1 MSDTLDKY
9 VGELFDINDADDASK
24 DAAASTTTENADV
37 TTTDT
42 SVEGTNN
49 NAGGLNPQAQA
60 DAGHNKSADSTG
72 NNTVNKTEPNAER
85 QSVKAF
91 TPGRQRLPA
100 DAEGNLV
107 DPSTGRIVAKAG
119 TERALYESARN
130 FHRQMQEHRTQA
142 EAYQRELDTTKAHL
156 TAFREAA
163 QLPTSLGLQ
172 PQEVTTAMQFMAHFK
187 ANPVEA
193 AKKVLTEVLAMG
205 HNIEDLKGSVDMA
218 ALQRMIQQEVAP
230 FKQNLT
236 TQQQHEAAQAE
247 RAKFEAEADRELEE
261 HFDTF
266 PWAQQQQVE
275 IHQLMEADE
284 RLSLR
289 EATLMLQAWAYKNGY
304 DISRPLKAQHEAATT
319 GQQQQQQAQ
328 PTRMNNA
335 QMAAPNGTGGGQ
347 IVPRVNAVA
356 NHDLS
361 YRDIV
366 AQTLSE
372 HGITV
377 NR

>member
-1 MSDTLDKY
+1 MSETLDSY
-9 VGELFDINDADDASK
+9 VGKMFDLDDADDASK
-24 DAAASTTTENADV
+24 DTTTTTPTENNDA
-37 TTTDT
+37 TTDASIEAT
-42 SVEGTNN
+42 RND
-49 NAGGLNPQAQA
+49 AGGLNPQPQA
-60 DAGHNKSADSTG
+60 DAGRNKPGDSGSNNAD
-72 NNTVNKTEPNAER
+72 VKAEPTAER
-85 QSVKAF
+85 QSIKAY

-107 DPSTGRIVAKAG
+107 DPATGRIVAKAG
-119 TERALYESARN
+119 NERALYESARN
-130 FHRQMQEHRTQA
+130 FHTQMQQHRTQA
-142 EAYQRELDTTKAHL
+142 DTLQRELDKTTAHL
-156 TAFREAA
+156 SAFREAA

-193 AKKVLTEVLAMG
+193 ARKVLTEVLAMG

-247 RAKFEAEADRELEE
+247 RVKYEAEADRELEE
-261 HFDTF
+261 HFDSF

-275 IHQLMEADE
+275 LHQLMQADE

-289 EATLMLQAWAYKNGY
+289 EATLMLQAWALERGY
-304 DISRPLKAQHEAATT
+304 DYNKPLRAQHEASVN
-319 GQQQQQQAQ
+319 GQGQIQQRQQ
-328 PTRMNNA
+328 PTRQNNA
-335 QMAAPNGTGGGQ
+335 QMAAPNGTTSGQ
-347 IVPRVNAVA
+347 VVAHVNAAA

-361 YRDIV
+361 TRDIV
-366 AQTLSE
+366 AQTLRE
-372 HGITV
+372 HGVTV

>member
-1 MSDTLDKY
+1 MSDTIDKY
-9 VGELFDINDADDASK
+9 VGDVFGLDDADTASK
-24 DAAASTTTENADV
+24 DTASTENNNGTA
-37 TTTDT
+37 DT
-42 SVEGTNN
+42 STEGTNKD
-49 NAGGLNPQAQA
+49 AGGLNPQPQA
-60 DAGHNKSADSTG
+60 DTGLSKSQDSG
-72 NNTVNKTEPNAER
+72 GDNTVNKTEPNTER

-107 DPSTGRIVAKAG
+107 DPGTGRIVAKAG

-130 FHRQMQEHRTQA
+130 FNRQATEYRTQA
-142 EAYQRELDTTKAHL
+142 ETLQRQLETTQAHL
-156 TAFREAA
+156 TAFKEAA

-193 AKKVLTEVLAMG
+193 ARKVLTEVLAMG

-218 ALQRMIQQEVAP
+218 ALQRMIQNEVAP

-236 TQQQHEAAQAE
+236 TQQQQEQQQAE
-247 RAKFEAEADRELEE
+247 YAKHKAEADRELEE

-266 PWAQQQQVE
+266 PWAEQQQVE
-275 IHQLMEADE
+275 IQQLLEADA
-284 RLSLR
+284 RLTLR
-289 EATLMLQAWAYKNGY
+289 EATLMLQAWALERGY
-304 DISRPLKAQHEAATT
+304 DYNKPLRAQHEAAMNAK
-319 GQQQQQQAQ
+319 GQQQPQQQQ

-335 QMAAPNGTGGGQ
+335 QMVAPNGATNGSV
-347 IVPRVNAVA
+347 VPRVNAAA

-361 YRDIV
+361 TKDIV
-366 AQTLSE
+366 AQTLRE
-372 HGITV
+372 HGLMA
-377 NR
+377 NS